1 MSSIQIIVGS
11 MLGGTEYV
19 AEACEETLNELD
31 HHVDIHLKPDLNCI
45 ISNTFPSNNEQK
57 KSSNSQIKPLW
68 IICTSTHGAGDYP
81 DNIKQFVSDLSNC
94 DQDLSTVRFL
104 TIGIGDSSYD
114 TFCKAAVDISNIL
127 KSMGCT
133 EVVSLKTF
141 DMSED
146 IDPED
151 LAQQWIRTNKD
162 LLSI

>member
-1 MSSIQIIVGS
+1 MSLIQIIVGS

-19 AEACEETLNELD
+19 AEACEETLKELD

-45 ISNTFPSNNEQK
+45 LSNTFSSNNEQK
-57 KSSNSQIKPLW
+57 TNTDSQEKPLW

-81 DNIKQFVSDLSNC
+81 DNIKEFVSDLGNC
-94 DQDLSTVRFL
+94 DQDLSTVSFL

-114 TFCKAAVDISNIL
+114 TFCKAATDISNTL
-127 KSMGCT
+127 KSNGCN
-133 EVVSLKTF
+133 EILPIKTF

>member
-19 AEACEETLNELD
+19 AEACEETLIKLD
-31 HHVDIHLKPDLNCI
+31 HKVDIHLKPDLNNI
-45 ISNTFPSNNEQK
+45 INKTFPNQIEDK
-57 KSSNSQIKPLW
+57 KPIW
-68 IICTSTHGAGDYP
+68 ILCTSTHGAGDYP
-81 DNIKQFVSDLSNC
+81 DNIKQFVSDLRHC
-94 DQDLSTVRFL
+94 AQDLSTVSFL

-114 TFCKAAVDISNIL
+114 TFCKAATDISKLLI
-127 KSMGCT
+127 SMGCS
-133 EVVSLKTF
+133 ELAAVKTF

-151 LAQQWIRTNKD
+151 LVQQWISSNID